1 MYYYC
6 LLYFDSFTILVLDVN
21 IRPAVACSGLAMETL
36 EQSVAYVPGCA
47 VKTPERCNWHRA
59 GDFIVG
65 FGDNWHHALVFL
77 LLTSGK

>member
-36 EQSVAYVPGCA
+36 EQSVAYVPGRA

-65 FGDNWHHALVFL
+65 FADNWHHALVFL
-77 LLTSGK
+77 LLNSGK

>member
-6 LLYFDSFTILVLDVN
+6 LLYFDSFTILVLAVN
-21 IRPAVACSGLAMETL
+21 IQPAVACSGLAMETL

-47 VKTPERCNWHRA
+47 VKTPERCNWHCA

-65 FGDNWHHALVFL
+65 FGDNWHHVLAFL